1 MPPDPPSSS
10 GAAWHRADGPT
21 TGGLWDAKY
30 HSNKASLLQPLGRVG
45 KGCPCRASGAWIIPG
60 PGIIG
65 LCQACGSPGVMNLNQ
80 DMPWSGEIAAALY
93 AANPTIAC
101 FASTRAFALLK
112 HDQSQQVAIG
122 RRRSGA
128 GNPALCRLAS
138 LSPGSLGCRAAL
150 KSARAIPNPRPED
163 RRPKETRRPRSELRA
178 TPAEQQPVGLG
189 HSRNSDFG
197 LLSGFGLRSSDFRA
211 AEHDLP
217 STGRTLEQPC
227 LGCDLQPSGLSN
239 NCCSRT
245 PNSEGS
251 RATQEASKSPTSI
264 KSRRWV
270 RSLSRNEVS
279 FMRANALRVT
289 RRNDSV
295 ALSIHTHKCRTG
307 ED

>member
-138 LSPGSLGCRAAL
+138 LSPGSLGC
-150 KSARAIPNPRPED
+150 
-163 RRPKETRRPRSELRA
+163 
-178 TPAEQQPVGLG
+178 
-189 HSRNSDFG
+189 
-197 LLSGFGLRSSDFRA
+197 
-211 AEHDLP
+211 
-217 STGRTLEQPC
+217 
-227 LGCDLQPSGLSN
+227 DLQPSGLSN

>member
-1 MPPDPPSSS
+1 MPPDPPRSS

-93 AANPTIAC
+93 AANPTIAY

-150 KSARAIPNPRPED
+150 SRHDKPRE
-163 RRPKETRRPRSELRA
+163 R
-178 TPAEQQPVGLG
+178 GG
-189 HSRNSDFG
+189 SRKTQNS
-197 LLSGFGLRSSDFRA
+197 LQELSGY
-211 AEHDLP
+211 
-217 STGRTLEQPC
+217 TGIPP
-227 LGCDLQPSGLSN
+227 GKGWP
-239 NCCSRT
+239 
-245 PNSEGS
+245 PP
-251 RATQEASKSPTSI
+251 EAS
-264 KSRRWV
+264 
-270 RSLSRNEVS
+270 
-279 FMRANALRVT
+279 FA
-289 RRNDSV
+289 
-295 ALSIHTHKCRTG
+295 
-307 ED
+307 